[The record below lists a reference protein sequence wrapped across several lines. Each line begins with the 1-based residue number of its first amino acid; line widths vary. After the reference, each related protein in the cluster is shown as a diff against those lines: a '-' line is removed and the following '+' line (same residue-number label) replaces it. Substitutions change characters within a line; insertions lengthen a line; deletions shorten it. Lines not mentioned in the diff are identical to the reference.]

1 MKKIFRKEVIIG
13 FWVVVA
19 CVILFFGINYL
30 KGINIFKAANYYYAT
45 YDEVQGLE
53 TSAPVMLNGYKVGL
67 VREIKYDYAHPG
79 NVSVEMS
86 LDKSLKIPVGS
97 QATISSDFL
106 GTASV
111 VLKLSNPEHG
121 YYAVGDTLIGTNQ
134 AGLMDALSD
143 GLMPALSS
151 IMPKIDTL
159 MVGLNN
165 IVANPSLKAA
175 LDRFDDITF
184 QLNSSM
190 TQLRGL
196 LAQLGPVAADV
207 KSITSNVDTITGDLT
222 NVSASLREIPIDSI
236 VAELQATLTNIHALT
251 EQLNNPDSSVGKLL
265 NDPALYD
272 NMNAT
277 VNSLDSLFVDIKKNP
292 KRYINIKVF

>member
-1 MKKIFRKEVIIG
+1 MKKIFRKEVVIG

-30 KGINIFKAANYYYAT
+30 KGINLFKAANYYYAT
-45 YDEVQGLE
+45 YNNVQGLE
-53 TSAPVMLNGYKVGL
+53 TSAPVMLNGYKIGL
-67 VREIKYDYAHPG
+67 VRDIKYDFVHPG

-86 LDKSLKIPVGS
+86 LDKALKIPVGS
-97 QATISSDFL
+97 TAVVSSDIL
-106 GTASV
+106 GTATV
-111 VLKLSNPEHG
+111 TLKLASAENG
-121 YYAVGDTLIGTNQ
+121 YYAVGDTLLSKSD
-134 AGLMDALSD
+134 AGLMGALSD
-143 GLMPALSS
+143 GIMPAINS
-151 IMPKIDTL
+151 IVPKIDTL
-159 MVGLNN
+159 MIGLNN
-165 IVANPSLKAA
+165 IVSNPSLTTSIN
-175 LDRFDDITF
+175 RFDDITL
-184 QLNSSM
+184 QLNSSLV
-190 TQLRGL
+190 QLRGL

-222 NVSASLREIPIDSI
+222 SVSASLREIPVDSI
-236 VAELQATLTNIHALT
+236 VAELQATLANIHALT

-272 NMNAT
+272 NVNAT